1 MNQQSLRQLYDIHV
15 GKVSDKWSSYLEV
28 YDRVLGMYRSTPVRL
43 LEIGIQ
49 NGGSLEIWAKYF
61 ETAQTLIGCDINPDC
76 AKLAYADP
84 CIHVLV
90 GDAGT
95 SEILQRVTALSPLLD
110 IVIDDG
116 SHQSRDMVRNFSL
129 YFPQLADGGV
139 FIAED
144 MHSSYWSQFGGG
156 LSHPYAGMTF
166 YKQLAD
172 VIHAEYWGVPK
183 DGRDLLAKTLQF
195 HECDIDST
203 VLSHV
208 HAIEF
213 RNSMVIV
220 TKRAPAENTLGS
232 RVVGGQ
238 TASVWHEVVDLRGST
253 RESYLSHP
261 VFDQSSNRW
270 NTEPFDPEFPQ
281 KK

>member
-1 MNQQSLRQLYDIHV
+1 MQKQSLRQLYDSHS

-28 YDRVLGMYRSTPVRL
+28 YDRVFGAYRSTPVRL

-49 NGGSLEIWAKYF
+49 NGGSLEIWARYF
-61 ETAQTLIGCDINPDC
+61 ETARALIGCDINPDC
-76 AKLAYADP
+76 AKLTYADP
-84 CIHVLV
+84 AIHVIV

-95 SEILQRVTALSPLLD
+95 PEVLQRVAAISPQLD

-116 SHQSRDMVRNFSL
+116 SHQSRDMVRNFAL

-139 FIAED
+139 YIAED

-156 LSHPYAGMTF
+156 LGHPHAGMNF
-166 YKQLAD
+166 FKLLAD

-183 DGRDLLAKTLQF
+183 NGRDLLAKTLLSYG
-195 HECDIDST
+195 CDIDAAA
-203 VLSHV
+203 LLHI
-208 HAIEF
+208 HAVEF

-220 TKRAPAENTLGS
+220 TKRPPADNTLGT

-238 TASVWHEVVDLRGST
+238 AASVWQEVVDLRGST
-253 RESYLSHP
+253 RESYTSHE
-261 VFDQSSNRW
+261 VFDQSANQW
-270 NTEPFDPEFPQ
+270 ATAPFDPDSS
-281 KK
+281 KT

>member
-1 MNQQSLRQLYDIHV
+1 MQKQSLRQLYDSHS

-28 YDRVLGMYRSTPVRL
+28 YDRVLGTYRSTPVRL

-49 NGGSLEIWAKYF
+49 NGGSLEIWARYF
-61 ETAQTLIGCDINPDC
+61 ETARALIGCDINPDC
-76 AKLAYADP
+76 AKLTYTDP
-84 CIHVLV
+84 AIHVIV

-95 SEILQRVTALSPLLD
+95 PEILQRVTALSPQLD

-116 SHQSRDMVRNFSL
+116 SHQSRDMVRNFAL
-129 YFPQLADGGV
+129 YFPQLVDGGV

-156 LSHPYAGMTF
+156 LGHPHAGMNF
-166 YKQLAD
+166 FKMLAD

-183 DGRDLLAKTLQF
+183 TGRDLLASTLQSYG
-195 HECDIDST
+195 CDIDAGA
-203 VLSHV
+203 LLHV

-220 TKRAPAENTLGS
+220 TKRAPAENTLGT

-238 TASVWHEVVDLRGST
+238 AASVWQEVVDLRGST
-253 RESYLSHP
+253 RESYTSHE
-261 VFDQSSNRW
+261 VFDQSSNQW
-270 NTEPFDPEFPQ
+270 ATAPFEADPPQ
-281 KK
+281 T